1 MASDTAP
8 AELPRSSA
16 KRSSFRWRPDQQWEA
31 YLFIAPSLIGFT
43 VFVFL
48 AVAASLGI
56 SALDWGLT
64 GPRGFVGLQNYTE
77 LLRDRVFWKAFG
89 NTAFYI
95 VTIVPLQ
102 LAVGLAIAVALNA
115 AIRGRDAFRMI
126 YFLPVV
132 TTIVAGAIVFRLI
145 LSRTG
150 PLAGL
155 VSDLGALLNLPLALP
170 DMLGST
176 AYSKWSVV
184 LLTLWKNVGFTMVVY
199 LAALQGVPQELYDA
213 AHVDG
218 ASGWQRFRNVT
229 WPLISPTTFFL
240 FILQTIGAF
249 QLFTEPFVMTRGGP
263 AQSSMPVV
271 QYIYDNAFRF
281 TRMGKA
287 SAIAWFL
294 FIFIFG
300 FTLVQNIMQR
310 RWVHY
315 ETE

>member
-1 MASDTAP
+1 
-8 AELPRSSA
+8 
-16 KRSSFRWRPDQQWEA
+16 
-31 YLFIAPSLIGFT
+31 
-43 VFVFL
+43 
-48 AVAASLGI
+48 
-56 SALDWGLT
+56 
-64 GPRGFVGLQNYTE
+64 
-77 LLRDRVFWKAFG
+77 
-89 NTAFYI
+89 
-95 VTIVPLQ
+95 
-102 LAVGLAIAVALNA
+102 
-115 AIRGRDAFRMI
+115 
-126 YFLPVV
+126 
-132 TTIVAGAIVFRLI
+132 
-145 LSRTG
+145 
-150 PLAGL
+150 
-155 VSDLGALLNLPLALP
+155 
-170 DMLGST
+170 
-176 AYSKWSVV
+176 
-184 LLTLWKNVGFTMVVY
+184 MVIY

-218 ASGWQRFRNVT
+218 ANAWQRFRHIT
-229 WPLISPTTFFL
+229 LPLISPTTFFL

-294 FIFIFG
+294 FVFIFG